1 MNNFFGGNWL
11 GGLAIISDLIDLGS
25 CGGLMVSADQAVR
38 LQALAGD
45 TVLCSWVRHFPLTV
59 LPLPRFRKGY
69 C

>member
-38 LQALAGD
+38 FRALIGD
-45 TVLCSWVRHFPLTV
+45 TVLCNL
-59 LPLPRFRKGY
+59 G
-69 C
+69 